1 MAAPLGPDPRV
12 AAVLAYLGG
21 WVSGLIVWFV
31 EADRPAV
38 RLHAMQSIL
47 AFGTACLAWAT
58 LWVGSFAALV
68 VSGAA
73 FHVMQTLAQF
83 VLLAAVVVWL
93 VCLWQAARGGNFRL
107 PVAGPLAERITSRAQ
122 GSAGEPPAA

>member
-1 MAAPLGPDPRV
+1 M

-47 AFGTACLAWAT
+47 TFGTACLAWAT
-58 LWVGSFAALV
+58 LWIGSFAALI

-73 FHVMQTLAQF
+73 FHIMQTLAQF
-83 VLLAAVVVWL
+83 VLLASVVVWL
-93 VCLWQAARGGNFRL
+93 VCLWQAARGGTFLL
-107 PVAGPLAERITSRAQ
+107 PVAGPLAERITSRARDT
-122 GSAGEPPAA
+122 AGGPPVA